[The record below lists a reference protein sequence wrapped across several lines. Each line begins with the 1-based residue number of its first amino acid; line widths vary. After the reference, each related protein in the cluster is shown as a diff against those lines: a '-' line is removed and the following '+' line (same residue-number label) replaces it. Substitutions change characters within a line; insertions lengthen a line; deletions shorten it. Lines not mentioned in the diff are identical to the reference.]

1 MKQGVVD
8 IDFLK
13 CNGHRLCVSTKD
25 HDLKNKQVMQ
35 AKSLGTFQSLQLGE
49 AQLLLLEC
57 GSTLYVGMP
66 QKRNGRPIHCTLHSV

>member
-13 CNGHRLCVSTKD
+13 YNGHRLCVSTKD

-35 AKSLGTFQSLQLGE
+35 AKSLGTFQSE

-57 GSTLYVGMP
+57 GNTLYVGMP
-66 QKRNGRPIHCTLHSV
+66 RKQNGRPIHCTLHSV